1 MKPDMFNHMFD
12 FLKEFML
19 CNSWIGVV
27 PEQARAIFTALCLMG
42 DIRADTSGCDN
53 LLWELYR
60 DCAMEDTEMSYDE
73 FENFMVGLIVQEG
86 KT

>member
-1 MKPDMFNHMFD
+1 MKPDMLNHMFD

-19 CNSWIGVV
+19 CNSWDNGNV
-27 PEQARAIFTALCLMG
+27 PQQAMAMFTAICVMG
-42 DIRADTSGCDN
+42 DIEADTSGCDN

-73 FENFMVGLIVQEG
+73 FVNFMVGLIV
-86 KT
+86 